1 MTSKIIKNHL
11 RNLRIDAKNCTKT
24 LNEETQKKLDKA
36 KQKKLMKLLD
46 SSKNARL
53 PKTQQHKN

>member
-1 MTSKIIKNHL
+1 MSSKIIRNHL
-11 RNLRIDAKNCTKT
+11 RNLRIDAKNYTKT
-24 LNEETQKKLDKA
+24 LNEETQKLNKT

-46 SSKNARL
+46 SLKNARL